1 MSDLATARQAE
12 NFPVGS
18 LLIRRDL
25 RAAVMAFYAVARRG
39 DDLADDPDRP
49 VADKLAGLDRME
61 EGLLGRPGGAPEGLA
76 LRDALSQAGRTGGL
90 GDARRLL
97 GAFRMDAEGRTRG
110 DAGGGGIATWGDLLG
125 YCDLSADPVG
135 RFLLDLHGEGPEGV
149 GASDALCTA
158 LQVLNHLQD
167 LREDHQALGRR
178 YLPRD
183 WMAEE
188 GAEDGDLARPALTP
202 ALARVVHRTLDGCDA
217 LLAEAEPLPR
227 LIVSR
232 RLAGEAATIL
242 RLARALAVRLRREDP
257 LAGRV
262 APSRA
267 DFASATLAGVWTALL
282 PRRAAPPLGE
292 RQA

>member
-1 MSDLATARQAE
+1 MSDLATARHGE

-25 RAAVMAFYAVARRG
+25 RAAVMAFYAVARRA
-39 DDLADDPDRP
+39 DDLADDSDRAL
-49 VADKLAGLDRME
+49 ADKLAGLDRME
-61 EGLLGRPGGAPEGLA
+61 AGLLGWPGGAPEGLV
-76 LRDALSQAGRTGGL
+76 LRDALSQVGRTGGL
-90 GDARRLL
+90 GNARRLL
-97 GAFRMDAEGRTRG
+97 DAFRMDAEGRTRG
-110 DAGGGGIATWGDLLG
+110 DDRDGGVTTWGDLLA

-149 GASDALCTA
+149 RASDSLCTA

-167 LREDHQALGRR
+167 LREDHLRLGRR

-188 GAEDGDLARPALTP
+188 GADEGDLAQAALTP
-202 ALARVVHRTLDGCDA
+202 ALARVVHRALDGCEA
-217 LLAEAEPLPR
+217 LLDEAEPLPR
-227 LIVSR
+227 LIASR

-242 RLARALAVRLRREDP
+242 RLARALAGRLRREDP

-262 APSRA
+262 ALSCADVARA
-267 DFASATLAGVWTALL
+267 GLAGLWAALS
-282 PRRAAPPLGE
+282 PRRAAPPLRE